1 MFSKYCV
8 PKNSYIYLS
17 NGSNYECHFI
27 IKELPEKIKK
37 QITSLGENT
46 AKYITFIAP
55 IEKWLTRIDRK
66 IDMCLK
72 RYETDPDFFFSAP
85 GLAWRAASK
94 KTTVKLD
101 LLIDIDVLLLMAE
114 KGVKGR
120 ICQSAYQYE
129 KDNKKYMK
137 DYRLK

>member
-1 MFSKYCV
+1 
-8 PKNSYIYLS
+8 
-17 NGSNYECHFI
+17 
-27 IKELPEKIKK
+27 
-37 QITSLGENT
+37 
-46 AKYITFIAP
+46 
-55 IEKWLTRIDRK
+55 
-66 IDMCLK
+66 MCLK